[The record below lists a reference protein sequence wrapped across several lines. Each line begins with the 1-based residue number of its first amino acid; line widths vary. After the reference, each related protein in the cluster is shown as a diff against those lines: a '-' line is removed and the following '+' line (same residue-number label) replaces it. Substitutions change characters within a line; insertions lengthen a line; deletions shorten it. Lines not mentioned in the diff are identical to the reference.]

1 MDRAPM
7 PWSRGVSDW
16 LEDVWND
23 IQKWWRKQR
32 TKKPQKVRNI
42 TSETTMAK
50 DVTVRW
56 VLPTKR
62 TGGGD
67 LPPEEVAEVI
77 CDLSLD
83 GGANYTEIGRVPP
96 TDPQEI
102 TQTEL
107 DPGNAHFR
115 FVLKD
120 TLGQSSAAAHHVHN
134 VTDDSPPLPVENI
147 TSSES

>member
-1 MDRAPM
+1 
-7 PWSRGVSDW
+7 VSDW
-16 LEDVWND
+16 LEDLWKD
-23 IQKWWRKQR
+23 IQKAFRKWRK
-32 TKKPQKVRNI
+32 KKPQKIKHI

-67 LPPEEVAEVI
+67 LPIEEIAETI
-77 CDLSLD
+77 ASMSAD
-83 GGANYTEIGRVPP
+83 GGANYTEIGRIPP

-102 TQTEL
+102 TQQDL
-107 DPGNAHFR
+107 GPGDWHFQ

-120 TLGQSSAAAHHVHN
+120 TLGQSSAKANHVHN
-134 VTDDSPPLPVENI
+134 VADDSPPLPVENI
-147 TSSES
+147 TSTEA